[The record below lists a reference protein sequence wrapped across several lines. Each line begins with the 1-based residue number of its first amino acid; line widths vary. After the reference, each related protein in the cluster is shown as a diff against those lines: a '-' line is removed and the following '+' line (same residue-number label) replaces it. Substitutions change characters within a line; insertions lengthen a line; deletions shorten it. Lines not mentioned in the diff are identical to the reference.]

1 MAQRANIGISLA
13 LMITKATTFVERRY
27 KKAQREIDQTIAAS

>member
-1 MAQRANIGISLA
+1 MAQRAIIGIALS
-13 LMITKATTFVERRY
+13 LMIPMATSFVERRY